1 MRRTIS
7 GVTRNKTKVY
17 DRESVSHFLE
27 KESDLFSS
35 LDSAKNCMYEDMN
48 LISDVCLN
56 YLNSHSGIAVDD
68 QLKLLLRHEFEKLDK
83 KYPYLGDFFIESYF
97 SKEDPKDLKNR
108 FVFTKDTAEIFCNSL
123 KFSQNRELFNYLISK
138 TSLEYNVSI
147 ESCLNE
153 DIYVKKTKDIN
164 FNLSYDSK
172 FLGSKA
178 YHEMNDYDFVIID
191 GIIETVG
198 EIYHL
203 LFNASQ
209 NKRPHVI
216 FCFGMSHEVKK
227 VIIENNTKGI
237 TEIFPVCL
245 DYDENTIN
253 ILNDIA
259 FVHRGEI
266 ITSQKGQTIS
276 QEVRKQLK
284 KGRKII
290 FKKSGFKVVSVASEV
305 DLNTHR
311 KYLKT
316 RYEQSDNYKNKE
328 LILDR
333 IKRLSTKNLKIYIP
347 EYILKSTDFVR
358 ELDYVMRFLKNSNKK
373 FVSVNKDDKKVYYL
387 PEFCIELVSNVNDSL
402 NKTYQCIEKVI
413 LHT

>member
-7 GVTRNKTKVY
+7 GATRKKTKVY
-17 DRESVSHFLE
+17 DKESVSQFLE
-27 KESDLFSS
+27 KELDLFSNLS
-35 LDSAKNCMYEDMN
+35 DAKNCVYDDMN
-48 LISDVCLN
+48 LVSDPCLN
-56 YLNSHSGIAVDD
+56 YLNSYSDLAVDN

-83 KYPYLGDFFIESYF
+83 IYPYLGDFFIENYF
-97 SKEDPKDLKNR
+97 QRKDLSKLKSN
-108 FVFTKDTAEIFCNSL
+108 FIFTKDKIDEFCNSL
-123 KFSQNRELFNYLISK
+123 NFEQNKQIFHYLISK
-138 TSLEYNVSI
+138 SSLEYNVSI

-153 DIYVKKTKDIN
+153 DIYIKKSKDVN
-164 FNLSYDSK
+164 FNLKYDSH
-172 FLGSKA
+172 FLGSKIH
-178 YHEMNDYDFVIID
+178 HEMNDYDFVIID

-198 EIYHL
+198 EVYHL
-203 LFNASQ
+203 LFRASQ

-216 FCFGMSHEVKK
+216 FCFGMSHEVKQ

-259 FVHRGEI
+259 FIHRGEI

-276 QEVRKQLK
+276 QEVRKDLK
-284 KGRKII
+284 KGNKII
-290 FKKSGFKVVSVASEV
+290 FSKHGFKVKPVASDT
-305 DLNTHR
+305 DLSMHR

-316 RYEQSDNYKNKE
+316 RYKQSDNYKNKE

-373 FVSVNKDDKKVYYL
+373 FVSVNKDNKKVYYL